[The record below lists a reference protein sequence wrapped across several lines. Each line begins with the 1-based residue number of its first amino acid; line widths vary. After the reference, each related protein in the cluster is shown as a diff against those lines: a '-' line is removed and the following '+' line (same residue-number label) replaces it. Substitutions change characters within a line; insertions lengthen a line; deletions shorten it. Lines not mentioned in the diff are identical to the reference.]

1 MAFLEHHFDFL
12 LADLDW
18 VAYDGNDDGDDAENI
33 DDNDDDHHAY
43 DNVAYLEH
51 NFDFF
56 VFDLSWTAHDGDDD
70 NIDDND
76 DADYDDHDV
85 AYLEHHFDFLVFDL
99 SWTAHH
105 SAACLFP
112 AYSLSIIVISVMMIS
127 MLIHSMMMRSM
138 VVMVSD
144 GKGCKGVFF
153 GLSLF
158 GDDHH
163 RIKIP
168 HSTCFLRGS
177 FHRPKVSSLSSSS
190 SS

>member
-43 DNVAYLEH
+43 DN
-51 NFDFF
+51 
-56 VFDLSWTAHDGDDD
+56 
-70 NIDDND
+70 
-76 DADYDDHDV
+76 V

-153 GLSLF
+153 WVILVW
-158 GDDHH
+158 
-163 RIKIP
+163 R
-168 HSTCFLRGS
+168 
-177 FHRPKVSSLSSSS
+177 
-190 SS
+190 